1 MKEGGGRLGGGGEVK
16 KQRFMY
22 VQVGG
27 FKVEKTI
34 IWIWQSR

>member
-1 MKEGGGRLGGGGEVK
+1 MKEGGGRSGGEVK

-34 IWIWQSR
+34 IWIWQSW